1 MKVRQPSG
9 ILRHAVLMMEAV
21 RASEMS
27 VYFNET
33 TRRYTLEESRLLTRR
48 SEILKSH
55 VLSFCSVKKLY
66 EV

>member
-1 MKVRQPSG
+1 
-9 ILRHAVLMMEAV
+9 MMEAV
-21 RASEMS
+21 RTSEMS

-33 TRRYTLEESRLLTRR
+33 KGRYTLEESRLLTRR